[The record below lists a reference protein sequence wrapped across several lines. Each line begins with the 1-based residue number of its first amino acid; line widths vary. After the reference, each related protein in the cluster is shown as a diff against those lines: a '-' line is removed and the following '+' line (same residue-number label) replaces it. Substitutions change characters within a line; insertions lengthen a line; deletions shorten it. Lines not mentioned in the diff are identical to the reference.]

1 MSPSLPHWLT
11 NIIRQEG
18 VYPHDSATST
28 HSVTSF
34 DLQHF
39 HLEMYKSNLGLTIK
53 RINSTLTQQKT
64 RCEVHNFY
72 GFYEDQF
79 IFDSILMW
87 TEKMFDVDYSQH
99 IRGWMSATRKYT
111 GVTILR
117 QIHLG
122 HWIKIDWEKSI
133 CCVVIARLYIIVLEV
148 ENNVLWWQD
157 YQDYPDV
164 SEELFTSDK
173 GESDLYSGELTEITD
188 NDPDQLATLF
198 AVNTW
203 RNILIVDNPSLLT
216 NDGACGDD
224 CVHDMI
230 HTVLLLESSLCCSV
244 CNVIQLHINISISR
258 NGANQASAVILQLD
272 LHLI

>member
-1 MSPSLPHWLT
+1 MKYSGGRRRCLILSDAVNQHSSQARKVLLRLTATLTGVGEKISMSRLVDIFVSMSPSLPHWLT
-11 NIIRQEG
+11 NIIRQVG

-117 QIHLG
+117 HIHLG

-148 ENNVLWWQD
+148 ENNVL
-157 YQDYPDV
+157 Y
-164 SEELFTSDK
+164 DK
-173 GESDLYSGELTEITD
+173 ITKIT
-188 NDPDQLATLF
+188 PMS
-198 AVNTW
+198 
-203 RNILIVDNPSLLT
+203 RK
-216 NDGACGDD
+216 
-224 CVHDMI
+224 
-230 HTVLLLESSLCCSV
+230 SSLRV
-244 CNVIQLHINISISR
+244 TKERVIYTPESWPRSQIMIQTN
-258 NGANQASAVILQLD
+258 LQHYLQSTRGE
-272 LHLI
+272 IF